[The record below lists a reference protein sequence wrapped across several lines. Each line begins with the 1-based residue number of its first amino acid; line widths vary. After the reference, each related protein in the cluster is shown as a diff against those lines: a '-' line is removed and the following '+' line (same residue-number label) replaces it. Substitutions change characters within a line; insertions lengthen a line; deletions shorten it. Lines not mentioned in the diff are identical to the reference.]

1 MSSVLRIVLRSS
13 LIGNNSFRKRM
24 WDVSKKTYIKT
35 SAVST
40 PRQTG
45 FPPYKT
51 ERTSIYA
58 TTTLK
63 ANHSFSTSSRATN
76 PMILWFVR
84 EFACVGRSLRTRL
97 VKPSIATIFG
107 ALLVFVTF
115 PNAWGQSAST
125 GSTPIVKMRTLQI
138 DAWARPAIGQFVPA
152 DDVAQLGVWITGNS
166 FSQPSSRSPQ
176 SSSRCA
182 R

>member
-1 MSSVLRIVLRSS
+1 VGCVEEDLYQNISGQS
-13 LIGNNSFRKRM
+13 
-24 WDVSKKTYIKT
+24 
-35 SAVST
+35 

-51 ERTSIYA
+51 ERTTIYA

-76 PMILWFVR
+76 AMILWFVR

-138 DAWARPAIGQFVPA
+138 DALGEARHRPIRAG
-152 DDVAQLGVWITGNS
+152 
-166 FSQPSSRSPQ
+166 RR
-176 SSSRCA
+176 RCA
-182 R
+182 ARCLDYRE